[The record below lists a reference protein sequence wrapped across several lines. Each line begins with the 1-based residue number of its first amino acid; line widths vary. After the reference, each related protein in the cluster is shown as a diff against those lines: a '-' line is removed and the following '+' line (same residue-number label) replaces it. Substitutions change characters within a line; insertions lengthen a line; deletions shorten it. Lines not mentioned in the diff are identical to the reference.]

1 MTSLE
6 EPVSRHSRKGF
17 RRDRNVPTATMTSEY
32 LSIYRIRIYLTT
44 YPARRS
50 GLFRLEGSF

>member
-1 MTSLE
+1 MTSLGGPASNHRQE
-6 EPVSRHSRKGF
+6 GFFRDHNVS
-17 RRDRNVPTATMTSEY
+17 TATTTSEY